1 MKLFSMQFTKVLR
14 VDTILCAVM
23 LVFSLSGCS
32 LFDDS
37 DGKLQQIGLEEEELH
52 LSAAANVS
60 LLNTKTTGWGIGL
73 VKVIDDDETTYQN
86 GFYSKQVNGNTY
98 YDYYETMAVEWFE
111 VKKEDNRLQ
120 IKLDEN
126 TTGKQRQLIITLRG
140 GVGYKSTDLVVY
152 QSAE

>member
-1 MKLFSMQFTKVLR
+1 MKLFSMQFAKVLR
-14 VDTILCAVM
+14 VDTIVCAVM

-73 VKVIDDDETTYQN
+73 VKVIDDDETIYPN

-98 YDYYETMAVEWFE
+98 
-111 VKKEDNRLQ
+111 
-120 IKLDEN
+120 
-126 TTGKQRQLIITLRG
+126 
-140 GVGYKSTDLVVY
+140 
-152 QSAE
+152 